1 MTSNYCLEFL
11 DAWQFPSQVFPY
23 YRSYE
28 LCKVNL
34 HRNNSNPFIYA
45 LRQNIKID
53 TFDQFLALIET
64 LFQEAV
70 AADAVKSIKV
80 VWPDGSS
87 SLRAVESEADKIRN
101 KGA

>member
-1 MTSNYCLEFL
+1 MSSNYCLEFL

-23 YRSYE
+23 YCSGE

-34 HRNNSNPFIYA
+34 HRNNLNPFTYA
-45 LRQNIKID
+45 AWQNIKIA
-53 TFDQFLALIET
+53 TFDQFLALVET

-70 AADAVKSIKV
+70 GADAVKSIKV
-80 VWPDGSS
+80 VWPDVSS
-87 SLRAVESEADKIRN
+87 SLRVVESEVDKIRI